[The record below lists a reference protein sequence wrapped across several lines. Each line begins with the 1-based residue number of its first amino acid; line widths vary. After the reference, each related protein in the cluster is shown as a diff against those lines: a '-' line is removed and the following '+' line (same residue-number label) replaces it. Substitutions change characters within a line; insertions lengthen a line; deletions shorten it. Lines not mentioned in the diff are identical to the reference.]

1 MRKTIRKALSIGAR
15 AARLTSKQIFSEIKR
30 LKAQGVNASHAR
42 RLASEVQR
50 EARIEAKR
58 VAKVVIAEIKHGISV
73 ARKIKNKSKGKKSK
87 RRRK

>member
-1 MRKTIRKALSIGAR
+1 MRKTIKKALSIGVR

-30 LKAQGVNASHAR
+30 LKADGLNTTHAK

-50 EARIEAKR
+50 EAKIEAKR
-58 VAKVVIAEIKHGISV
+58 VARMIVAEIKHGISV
-73 ARKIKNKSKGKKSK
+73 ARKIKNNSKGKKTK